1 MAKTIAQASQ
11 YDKIL
16 HENIE
21 AALPGLVE
29 KVLGI
34 HVIRSEALS
43 DSIQHTKERKPDVLK
58 KVTDDK
64 GKTFVL
70 QIEFQTSND
79 GKMIYRMAEYFIMLR
94 RKYGMSIRQYV
105 IYIGESKMRMADR
118 LEVDRLTFSYDII
131 DISNVNYNLFL
142 ASRDPEE
149 ILFALLGNFGKDGA
163 ERAVSNIVEAIVLN
177 ADGALALERFKNQFR
192 ILTQLRNLAIDKNV
206 RNMEPVASFFKM
218 EKDIFY
224 QIGKEEGLEKGLEKG
239 KTEIIKNLLS
249 SSGLTIPQIATFSGV
264 SESFVRKVKKGLK

>member
-43 DSIQHTKERKPDVLK
+43 DSIQHTKERKPEVLK
-58 KVTDDK
+58 KVTDDW
-64 GKTFVL
+64 GRTFIL
-70 QIEFQTSND
+70 QIEFQSSND
-79 GKMIYRMAEYFIMLR
+79 RAMAYRMAEYLIMLS
-94 RKYGMSIRQYV
+94 RKHKMAVQQYV
-105 IYIGESKMRMADR
+105 IYIGEAKMRMTNK
-118 LEVDRLTFSYDII
+118 LKLKRLTFSYDII
-131 DISNVNYNLFL
+131 DISNVDYNVFL
-142 ASRDPEE
+142 ASKDPEE
-149 ILFALLGNFGKDGA
+149 ILFALLGDFGKDGTK
-163 ERAVSNIVEAIVLN
+163 RALDNILEAIILN
-177 ADGALALERFKNQFR
+177 ARGALALERFKNQFR
-192 ILTQLRNLAIDKNV
+192 ILAQLRNLAIDKNV
-206 RNMEPVASFFKM
+206 SNMEPVASFFKM

-224 QIGKEEGLEKGLEKG
+224 RIGEEKGLEKGLEKG
-239 KTEIIKNLLS
+239 KTEVIKNLLS